1 MEFFEP
7 KKNAPKQIKKLARA
21 KTEVATLS
29 KITNK
34 PRTSSKLSEPS
45 DSERTNQSI

>member
-1 MEFFEP
+1 LEP

-29 KITNK
+29 TMTK
-34 PRTSSKLSEPS
+34 
-45 DSERTNQSI
+45 